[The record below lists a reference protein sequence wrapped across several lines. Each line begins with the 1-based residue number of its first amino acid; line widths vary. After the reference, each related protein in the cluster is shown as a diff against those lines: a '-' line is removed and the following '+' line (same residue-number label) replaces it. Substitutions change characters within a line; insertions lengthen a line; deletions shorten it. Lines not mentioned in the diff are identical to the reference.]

1 MGQIIDLVAGNDNG
15 TRINNNVTNAI
26 VLTNT
31 NKGYFYSTTF
41 KLEYPYRKGGVHLL
55 IHTHKM
61 ICYLPDQLHQEAGMV
76 YDQLT
81 ETMIR
86 D

>member
-1 MGQIIDLVAGNDNG
+1 LFAGNDNG

-41 KLEYPYRKGGVHLL
+41 KLEYPTQRMWGSVYTHSQANDLL
-55 IHTHKM
+55 S
-61 ICYLPDQLHQEAGMV
+61 PDQLHQEAGMV

>member
-1 MGQIIDLVAGNDNG
+1 
-15 TRINNNVTNAI
+15 

-41 KLEYPYRKGGVHLL
+41 KLEYPYRKGLGSFA
-55 IHTHKM
+55 IHTL
-61 ICYLPDQLHQEAGMV
+61 CWDQLSGSWNV

>member
-1 MGQIIDLVAGNDNG
+1 LFAGNDNG

-41 KLEYPYRKGGVHLL
+41 KLEYPTAKDVGFCLYTHSQANDLL
-55 IHTHKM
+55 S
-61 ICYLPDQLHQEAGMV
+61 PDQLHQEAGMV

>member
-1 MGQIIDLVAGNDNG
+1 MVLVLIIMLQCDSA
-15 TRINNNVTNAI
+15 
-26 VLTNT
+26 TNT

-41 KLEYPYRKGGVHLL
+41 KLEYPYRKVVGF
-55 IHTHKM
+55 
-61 ICYLPDQLHQEAGMV
+61 ICYTHSQANDLLSPDQLHQEAGMV

>member
-1 MGQIIDLVAGNDNG
+1 
-15 TRINNNVTNAI
+15 

-41 KLEYPYRKGGVHLL
+41 KLEYPYRKVCGSFAYTHSQANDLL
-55 IHTHKM
+55 S
-61 ICYLPDQLHQEAGMV
+61 PDQLHQEAGMV